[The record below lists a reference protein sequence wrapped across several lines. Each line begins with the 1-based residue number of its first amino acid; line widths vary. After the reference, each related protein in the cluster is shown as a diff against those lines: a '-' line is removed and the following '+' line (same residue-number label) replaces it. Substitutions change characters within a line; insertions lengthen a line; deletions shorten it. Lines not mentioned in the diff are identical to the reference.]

1 MATMVK
7 TCRRGNPGME
17 MISLANSS
25 EMAELGLNIGMVM
38 IGLEI

>member
-17 MISLANSS
+17 MISLASSS
-25 EMAELGLNIGMVM
+25 EMAELGLGSYRNGD
-38 IGLEI
+38 EWS